1 MKWFGKVAGTVAG
14 SLVLGKVGAVAGL
27 VIGHIFDTGLV
38 EALKNDAGLNQEALQ
53 QQFFKTCFQLMGH
66 LAKADGRITQ
76 EEIAQAENLMQGMGL
91 DAESRKVAISF
102 FKEGSQPTF
111 DMQAS
116 LQRFIDVG
124 GKNHNLPIVLL
135 EYLAGIALADG
146 EMKEIERAILK
157 KTAEKLGVKRVS
169 FERLMM
175 MLMAQQAFQ
184 RQREQFRQYS
194 QQQRSQQG
202 GFNRQQG
209 GFQNNHRNEL
219 KDAYNALG
227 LQPSVSDKE
236 LKTAY
241 RKLMSEHHPDKL
253 AAKGVPES
261 MIKAATEKAQD
272 IQAAYEVIKKHRGIK
287 K

>member
-53 QQFFKTCFQLMGH
+53 QQFFKTCFQLMGY

-169 FERLMM
+169 FERLIM